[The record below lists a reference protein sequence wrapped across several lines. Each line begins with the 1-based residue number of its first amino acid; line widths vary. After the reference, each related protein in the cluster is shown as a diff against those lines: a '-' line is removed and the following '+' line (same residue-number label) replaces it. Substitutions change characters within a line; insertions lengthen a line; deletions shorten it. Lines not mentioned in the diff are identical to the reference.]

1 MVPEAGRFPRP
12 SSVSQAV
19 AAPEKPCF
27 PGNLGR
33 ADGLSA
39 RCGRRFPIAGVGPH
53 EYGRPIALG
62 PACAPPLDLLLSQQ
76 IIGVGLDEQLHEHRM
91 HDAPSPGRRRCS
103 LRAMPFADTEDC
115 IRPLIRCAGIVRP
128 RVCVCCRGVRGSA
141 PLPEDA
147 AGARGLVLVLAPRR
161 GVAIVGRAR
170 CLRTGDVATGERLL
184 KPSAV
189 AEVAAG
195 SAELDDYLAARLS
208 AKMLPAAACSAR
220 GAQRLASA
228 PRDGILG

>member
-1 MVPEAGRFPRP
+1 MLPGGAGDRRPCRRTPLERAGWCWCWRPAEA
-12 SSVSQAV
+12 
-19 AAPEKPCF
+19 
-27 PGNLGR
+27 
-33 ADGLSA
+33 
-39 RCGRRFPIAGVGPH
+39 
-53 EYGRPIALG
+53 
-62 PACAPPLDLLLSQQ
+62 
-76 IIGVGLDEQLHEHRM
+76 
-91 HDAPSPGRRRCS
+91 
-103 LRAMPFADTEDC
+103 
-115 IRPLIRCAGIVRP
+115 
-128 RVCVCCRGVRGSA
+128 
-141 PLPEDA
+141 
-147 AGARGLVLVLAPRR
+147 
-161 GVAIVGRAR
+161 VAIVGRAR